1 MSEMRWI
8 ETARQARR
16 RLDAGP
22 HSPYFGTRLGLRGFG
37 GYGSQRNEHGK
48 QARIAE
54 IANEMGIKGQTLRNY
69 LIALDAL
76 DKIWEPE
83 IREIL
88 ERQSAAA
95 VSVFGRWYA
104 RDVHRAYSFLIA
116 NPNVTQS
123 HLLAAE
129 RAHRSQTIVTRFR
142 HRPQFDEQLVGNIS
156 IGPELTRVLSSA
168 GSALKGKKQ
177 LVAIRTG
184 AHRFAG
190 LDFLILPDEK
200 AELDGRALKGHA
212 GAITLARFEMLET
225 YGTRAKEIWHR
236 SVSASSVCSC
246 VLVIFPGPAA
256 RRRFLHA
263 LPPQPDLH
271 KGAKSAFA
279 GVDVSPQAG
288 TGAAARPIWHRA
300 DPSLG
305 LMIFTSALS
314 LLRDLSH

>member
-8 ETARQARR
+8 ETARQARQ
-16 RLDAGP
+16 RLDAAPRGVR
-22 HSPYFGTRLGLRGFG
+22 FGTPYRLGAFG
-37 GYGSQRNEHGK
+37 RSGSQESDRGK

-54 IANEMGIKGQTLRNY
+54 IASELGIKSQTLRNY
-69 LIALDAL
+69 LIALDSI

-104 RDVHRAYSFLIA
+104 RDAHWAYSFLIA
-116 NPNVTQS
+116 NPNATQS

-129 RAHRSQTIVTRFR
+129 RAHRSQAIVTRFR
-142 HRPQFDEQLVGNIS
+142 HHPQFDEELVGNIS
-156 IGPELTRVLSSA
+156 IGPKLTSA
-168 GSALKGKKQ
+168 LDLPGPALKGKKH
-177 LVAIRTG
+177 LIATRSGVY
-184 AHRFAG
+184 RFAG
-190 LDFLILPDEK
+190 LDFLILADEK
-200 AELDGRALKGHA
+200 AEPNGPASRAHA
-212 GAITLARFEMLET
+212 GAITLAKFEMLET

-246 VLVIFPGPAA
+246 VLVVFPGPAA

-263 LPPQPDLH
+263 LPSQSDLH
-271 KGAKSAFA
+271 KGASSVFA
-279 GVDVSPQAG
+279 GVDSPQAG

-300 DPSLG
+300 DPGLG